1 MNTEQINPVENGF
14 TALSD
19 SYGGDSQIP
28 NDVFYNFINEP
39 GNRQRLD
46 SIAKA
51 FLHNLQLAKDSKPE
65 DREAILKAGTDKIA
79 ELVSKYR
86 LLREGRRRSKQDL
99 AFLTQI
105 AKAFLLQSA

>member
-14 TALSD
+14 VALSD

-28 NDVFYNFINEP
+28 NDVFYTFINEP

-65 DREAILKAGTDKIA
+65 DREPILKAGTDKIT

-86 LLREGRRRSKQDL
+86 LLREGRRRSKAMRQLGSSSTDKYKL
-99 AFLTQI
+99 P
-105 AKAFLLQSA
+105 